1 MLRDLFED
9 DDGGWLQDPALL
21 DRLANE
27 KLQAEAET
35 LRPEG
40 WKWIAVGLDFPYGHT
55 HGLRRLTGETVA
67 LTEEERAACE
77 ALRAEHD
84 ALEQEYADA
93 VELPDEVDA
102 RLGEIETALAA
113 FDERPVTY
121 DPAEIARAGAFVS
134 IDADGG
140 LRIERGYVRRED
152 EAPVEPV
159 DGGAVAGTDPVAG
172 DGPDAAGPQRGPRII
187 VSVIGGDAPSEPQ
200 GDAEDDDGIKPLS
213 ERLVIELTA
222 HRTLALR
229 DALAN
234 DPGMAFTAVLHALC
248 LGAFYRMTFGT
259 CLEISA
265 KSASFSA
272 QAPGLADSASA
283 QAIEARHRNWAAQ
296 LPKHEDELWDALV
309 GFDAD
314 RQAALLAHCASL
326 SVNAVYEPWNRSS
339 RRIDHADTLARAVN
353 LDMAAAGWSA
363 TVENYLGRVPK
374 ARILEAV
381 REAKGEPA
389 VQLIDH
395 LKKTDMAREAERL
408 LAGTRWVPEPLRTP
422 DVQPVETA
430 TPKATARVCRR
441 SWPKATTTARPR
453 RIPRNRSHSPKRP
466 NKRSPAGRLST
477 VPAFFFSHPPQEP
490 GASAPGSFHF
500 KEAHM
505 PEIIETTV
513 YRLDELSDAA
523 KEKARAWYREGGF
536 DYDWFESVYDDFE
549 SIAEI
554 LGLRLKTRVVRLY
567 GGGTR
572 QKPCIWFSGFSSQGD
587 GACFETFYSYR
598 KGAPCRIREYAPQDA
613 ELHRIADALQ
623 VTQRRNFY
631 QLNAEASHRG
641 RYYHEH
647 CMAISVERDSPT
659 VSGHDGRCRGSR
671 DRGAA
676 RPRTMALPAARTGI

>member
-40 WKWIAVGLDFPYGHT
+40 WKWIAVALDFPYGHT

-67 LTEEERAACE
+67 LTEEESAACE

-113 FDERPVTY
+113 FDERPVAY
-121 DPAEIARAGAFVS
+121 DPAEIARAGVFVS

-159 DGGAVAGTDPVAG
+159 EGGAVAGTDPAAG

-234 DPGMAFTAVLHALC
+234 DPGTAFTAVLHALC

-296 LPKHEDELWDALV
+296 LPKHEDDLWDALV

-314 RQAALLAHCASL
+314 RRAALLAHCASL
-326 SVNAVYEPWNRSS
+326 SVNAAYEPWNRSS
-339 RRIDHADTLARAVN
+339 RRIAHADTLARAVN

-422 DVQPVETA
+422 DVQQVETA
-430 TPKATARVCRR
+430 AE
-441 SWPKATTTARPR
+441 
-453 RIPRNRSHSPKRP
+453 
-466 NKRSPAGRLST
+466 GDGEDL
-477 VPAFFFSHPPQEP
+477 PAFLAEGDDDGETAADPEEPQP
-490 GASAPGSFHF
+490 F
-500 KEAHM
+500 
-505 PEIIETTV
+505 
-513 YRLDELSDAA
+513 
-523 KEKARAWYREGGF
+523 
-536 DYDWFESVYDDFE
+536 
-549 SIAEI
+549 
-554 LGLRLKTRVVRLY
+554 
-567 GGGTR
+567 
-572 QKPCIWFSGFSSQGD
+572 
-587 GACFETFYSYR
+587 
-598 KGAPCRIREYAPQDA
+598 
-613 ELHRIADALQ
+613 
-623 VTQRRNFY
+623 
-631 QLNAEASHRG
+631 AEAA
-641 RYYHEH
+641 E
-647 CMAISVERDSPT
+647 
-659 VSGHDGRCRGSR
+659 
-671 DRGAA
+671 
-676 RPRTMALPAARTGI
+676 

>member
-1 MLRDLFED
+1 M
-9 DDGGWLQDPALL
+9 
-21 DRLANE
+21 
-27 KLQAEAET
+27 
-35 LRPEG
+35 
-40 WKWIAVGLDFPYGHT
+40 
-55 HGLRRLTGETVA
+55 
-67 LTEEERAACE
+67 
-77 ALRAEHD
+77 
-84 ALEQEYADA
+84 
-93 VELPDEVDA
+93 ELPDEVDA

-113 FDERPVTY
+113 FDERPVVY
-121 DPAEIARAGAFVS
+121 DPAEIARAGVFVS

-152 EAPVEPV
+152 EAPVESV
-159 DGGAVAGTDPVAG
+159 DGGAEAGTDPVAG
-172 DGPDAAGPQRGPRII
+172 DGPDAAGPHRDPRII

-200 GDAEDDDGIKPLS
+200 GDAEEDDGIKPLS

-234 DPGMAFTAVLHALC
+234 DPGVAFTAVLHALC

-296 LPKHEDELWDALV
+296 LPKHEDDLWDALV

-339 RRIDHADTLARAVN
+339 RRIAHADTLARAVN

-395 LKKTDMAREAERL
+395 LKKPDMAREAERL

-422 DVQPVETA
+422 DVQPVETE
-430 TPKATARVCRR
+430 TAEGDGE
-441 SWPKATTTARPR
+441 SLPAFLAEGDDDGETAAP
-453 RIPRNRSHSPKRP
+453 IPRNRSHSPKRP

-477 VPAFFFSHPPQEP
+477 VPRFHSHPPQEP

-500 KEAHM
+500 KETLLNH
-505 PEIIETTV
+505 ETIGIPV
-513 YRLDELSDAA
+513 DAFRSPRPSNVFTRPPA
-523 KEKARAWYREGGF
+523 
-536 DYDWFESVYDDFE
+536 
-549 SIAEI
+549 
-554 LGLRLKTRVVRLY
+554 LRLTPAWPQNSAAFAPDSHAICRAS
-567 GGGTR
+567 
-572 QKPCIWFSGFSSQGD
+572 PAGD
-587 GACFETFYSYR
+587 GAAER
-598 KGAPCRIREYAPQDA
+598 RNHRVRPCRIVYT
-613 ELHRIADALQ
+613 Q
-623 VTQRRNFY
+623 VRR
-631 QLNAEASHRG
+631 AS
-641 RYYHEH
+641 
-647 CMAISVERDSPT
+647 S
-659 VSGHDGRCRGSR
+659 
-671 DRGAA
+671 DR
-676 RPRTMALPAARTGI
+676 RRLR